1 MGKRIRH
8 LEYYGYNDQN
18 VYIGLPNMDLSDIRE
33 TNREQDRD
41 ISEIS
46 GATKEKADISMVEA
60 VSGQVDTFI
69 DVQSHINKKLIGA
82 VKATFDQIDKLKE
95 RDVEIT
101 DKINEI
107 SDKFDPIYDQ
117 LGVVS
122 NDISSIEEKLNAH
135 LSESDTTNGKVDE
148 IGSAVEGKLDKDYAE
163 ETYAKK
169 EDTYTKR
176 EVDNAIES
184 SVEGLASKE
193 WVIGKEYLTLADA
206 DGRYARSSRL
216 NEIEDRV
223 TDVQTKMYSKY
234 NELKTS
240 LDGFKN
246 DTNNR
251 IDTAYG
257 RLDTLEKKHDREIAN
272 LQNKD
277 VDLQD
282 QIDKNKTA
290 IKEINDVSLPN
301 KVDNATFNALKENV
315 ESIKREL
322 GDKVDND
329 AYERYKSMIGEKLD
343 NLDNK
348 KADKTALAL
357 VKDSVDALSR
367 DLEKEINDRA
377 AADNSLSDT
386 IGKVNDRVNGI
397 VEENIE
403 RDKKAEEL
411 KTLLGEETTNRVK
424 ADEAIIGNEN
434 DKATDVTL
442 YGVRKYADLSAANAL
457 KNAKEYTD
465 TLDSNIRQYVDE
477 KDTDLERQITAK
489 ANKAYVDSIRDEIE
503 KSIAEKL
510 EKESGRAS
518 DVEDALERK
527 LNEEIANR
535 LSEDNS
541 LSSSLDHTTNIVR
554 AITDWDGDDLKDYT
568 DEGNGI
574 LDVLHREFHAMKE
587 TIAELKAKVEELEKK

>member
-135 LSESDTTNGKVDE
+135 LSEADSTNGKVDE
-148 IGSAVEGKLDKDYAE
+148 IGSVVEGKLDKDYAE

-193 WVIGKEYLTLADA
+193 WVISKEYLTLADA

-223 TDVQTKMYSKY
+223 TDVQTKMYNQY

-240 LDGFKN
+240 LDSFKN
-246 DTNNR
+246 DTDNR
-251 IDTAYG
+251 IETAYG
-257 RLDTLEKKHDREIAN
+257 RLDTLEKKHDREIGN
-272 LQNKD
+272 LQSKD

-282 QIDKNKTA
+282 QIDKNKAA

-301 KVDNATFNALKENV
+301 KVDNATFNSLKENV
-315 ESIKREL
+315 ESIKKEL

-329 AYERYKSMIGEKLD
+329 AYERYKSVIGEKLD

-348 KADKTALAL
+348 KADKTALAQ
-357 VKDSVDALSR
+357 VKDGVDALSR

-377 AADNSLSDT
+377 AADNSLSET
-386 IGKVNDRVNGI
+386 IGKVNNRINGV

-403 RDKKAEEL
+403 RDKKVEEL
-411 KTLLGEETTNRVK
+411 KTLLEEETNDRVK
-424 ADEAIIGNEN
+424 ADEAILGSEN

-457 KNAKEYTD
+457 MNAKKYAD
-465 TLDSNIRQYVDE
+465 MLDSGVRQYIDE
-477 KDTDLERQITAK
+477 KDTELEKQITAK
-489 ANKAYVDSIRDEIE
+489 ANKAYVDGIRDEIE

-510 EKESGRAS
+510 EKESDRAS

-535 LSEDNS
+535 LSEDNA
-541 LSSSLDHTTNIVR
+541 LSSSLNHTTNIVR
-554 AITDWDGDDLKDYT
+554 AITDWDGDDRKDYT
-568 DEGNGI
+568 DDGNGI
-574 LDVLHREFHAMKE
+574 LDVLHREFHKMKE